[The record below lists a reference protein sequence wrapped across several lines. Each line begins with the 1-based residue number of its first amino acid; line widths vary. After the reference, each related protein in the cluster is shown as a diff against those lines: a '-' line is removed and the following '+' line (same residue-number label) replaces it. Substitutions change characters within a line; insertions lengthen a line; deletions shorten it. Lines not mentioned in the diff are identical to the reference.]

1 MLSSR
6 DALADLRGLAAAQ
19 ANVVSREQALGHGLS
34 DRVIARLVHQGQWR
48 RLAPGLFLTVDVA
61 TPFLSRAWAG
71 VLLGGQGSR
80 VGGLAAARL
89 DGFHDTEPDRITVL
103 VPHARQPRPQ
113 PGWEFRRE
121 RPGVRSPRS
130 VGDPPRTTVEDTVL
144 DLCAEARPED
154 VVGWVTSAVQ
164 RRRTT
169 PVRLR
174 RAISY
179 RSRVPRRALLEALL
193 ADVADGAE
201 SPIEVLYL
209 RDVER
214 AHGLPDG
221 KRQQP
226 TARRRGWRDVLYLA
240 HGVVV
245 ELDGRLGHAGLGRF
259 RDMDRDN
266 VALVDGL
273 LSLRYGNADLVGR
286 PCQVARQVARVLQ
299 QRGWDGMPTPCRRC
313 LAVPLTDWV

>member
-34 DRVIARLVHQGQWR
+34 DRVIARLVDQAQWR
-48 RLAPGLFLTVDVA
+48 RLAPGVFSTVDLEA
-61 TPFLSRAWAG
+61 PFLSRAWAG

-80 VGGLAAARL
+80 IGGSAAARL
-89 DGFHDTEPDRITVL
+89 EGLQDTDPDRVTVL
-103 VPHARQPRPQ
+103 VPHTRQPRPH

-121 RPGVRSPRS
+121 RPGVRSSRS

-174 RAISY
+174 VAIST
-179 RSRVPRRALLEALL
+179 RARVPHRALLESLL
-193 ADVADGAE
+193 TDVADGAE

-226 TARRRGWRDVLYLA
+226 TARRRGWRDVLYLE

-245 ELDGRLGHAGLGRF
+245 ELDGRLGHVGLGRF

-266 VALVDGL
+266 LALVDGL
-273 LSLRYGNADLVGR
+273 LSLRYGSADLVGR
-286 PCQVARQVARVLQ
+286 PCQVAHQVGRVLQ
-299 QRGWDGMPTPCRRC
+299 RRGWDGTPTRCRRC
-313 LAVPLTDWV
+313 ISVPETDWV